1 LIEFDKYGNLL
12 PYDIVETDLFTFER
26 HFVAG
31 MRNKEHRH
39 LLFTSYLKYV
49 KQLNEIISNDYYQWI
64 NGSFVTRAFK
74 PNDVD
79 LVSFID
85 FRTVEKHQSG
95 LKSFAYPI
103 SKAVYDVDAYIVKT
117 YSADHKNAKFA
128 KSDNLYWMHQ
138 FLKTKPDRQGR
149 QMNKGFIKI
158 NMSHEK
164 I

>member
-12 PYDIVETDLFTFER
+12 PYDIVETYLFTLEK

-39 LLFTSYLKYV
+39 LLFTSYIKYV

-74 PNDVD
+74 PNDID

-85 FRTVEKHQSG
+85 YRTVEKHQSG
-95 LKSFAYPI
+95 LKSFAYPV

-117 YSADHKNAKFA
+117 YPTDHKNAKFV
-128 KSDNLYWMHQ
+128 KSDTLYWMHQ